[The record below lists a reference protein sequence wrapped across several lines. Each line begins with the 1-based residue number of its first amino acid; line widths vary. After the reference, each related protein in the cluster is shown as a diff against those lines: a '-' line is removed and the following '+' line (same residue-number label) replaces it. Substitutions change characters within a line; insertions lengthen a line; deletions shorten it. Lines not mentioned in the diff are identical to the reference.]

1 MSFRAKL
8 LTVFTLTVVLSVGL
22 VAWAVSFLMRDAFER
37 VNAQRTD
44 ALVAQFQSEFQRR
57 AEEVTRRVE
66 GIANA
71 DETLRLAV
79 GLSGEAPDL
88 SSHVDDATGLAAAHQ
103 LDFLEL
109 IAADGTIISSA
120 QWPARF
126 GYKEEWVTQT
136 AAPADWVAKGA
147 FLKREDL
154 ADGEALALMAVRV
167 VQVSDHRLYIVG
179 GRRLDR
185 EFLASLVLPEGM
197 RALLYQEAGQAPRQG
212 SGQLPAP
219 APGKTSVQAPG
230 QVSTQPQAPAPDQ
243 ISAPAPSRTSGQ
255 VPSQAAG
262 QSSGQFPKMTSA
274 ATPSPAPPGN
284 EVAADGLLV
293 DKTGPFPWAD
303 KLLPLITRVE
313 RAPVETSAQ
322 INWTP
327 DPATAEIFHVIPLT
341 GLRKEVLGMFLV
353 GSSIR
358 ELVELEKHIRA
369 VAMVVAAVGILLG
382 LALSG
387 WTAARVTKPVEQL
400 AAAAR
405 QVAAGN
411 WDVRV
416 EAASKDELGQLARAF
431 NQMTQQLTEQ
441 RDRLVQAERVAAWRE
456 LARRLAHELK
466 NPLFPLQITVENLL
480 RAREVDPGA
489 FDEVFAESSRTLLAE
504 LANMKTIIGRFSDF
518 AKMPAPQL
526 QAVNINDVV
535 RGALKIFEAQLNAP
549 GKPPITTQI
558 NLDEALGPIQA
569 DPDLLHRA
577 VQNLIL
583 NALDAM
589 PAGGT
594 LTVQTQAAAG
604 GVRVRI
610 SDTGKGLTK
619 EECERLF
626 TPYYTTKQHGTG
638 LGLAI
643 VQSVVSDH
651 GGRISVESEPERGTT
666 FRIDLPALRPGV
678 LPYLATAE

>member
-1 MSFRAKL
+1 MRFRAKL
-8 LTVFTLTVVLSVGL
+8 LTLFTLTVVLAVGL

-37 VNAQRTD
+37 LNSQRTA
-44 ALVAQFQSEFQRR
+44 ALVAQFQREFQRR
-57 AEEVTRRVE
+57 ADEITRRVE

-71 DETLRLAV
+71 DETLKLAV
-79 GLSGEAPDL
+79 SLNGAAPDF
-88 SSHVDDATGLAAAHQ
+88 SSHVDDAAGLATAHQ

-109 IAADGTIISSA
+109 ISGDGTIISSA

-126 GYKEEWVTQT
+126 GYKEEWVTQP
-136 AAPADWVAKGA
+136 AAPHDWVAQGA

-154 ADGEALALMAVRV
+154 ADGVALALMTVRLVRV
-167 VQVSDHRLYIVG
+167 GDTRIYVVG

-185 EFLASLVLPEGM
+185 EFLASLVLPVGM
-197 RALLYQEAGQAPRQG
+197 RALLYQEADEGGGGPPSASRYDN
-212 SGQLPAP
+212 
-219 APGKTSVQAPG
+219 
-230 QVSTQPQAPAPDQ
+230 QV
-243 ISAPAPSRTSGQ
+243 
-255 VPSQAAG
+255 AAG
-262 QSSGQFPKMTSA
+262 SR
-274 ATPSPAPPGN
+274 
-284 EVAADGLLV
+284 LV
-293 DKTGPFPWAD
+293 DATGPFPWTG
-303 KLLPLITRVE
+303 KLMPLIRRVE
-313 RAPVETSAQ
+313 REPAETSAQ
-322 INWTP
+322 ITWTA
-327 DPATAEIFHVIPLT
+327 DPANSEVFHVIPLN
-341 GLRKEVLGMFLV
+341 GLRKELLGMFLV

-358 ELVELEKHIRA
+358 ELVDLEKHIRA
-369 VAMVVAAVGILLG
+369 VALAVAAAGILLG
-382 LALSG
+382 VALSG
-387 WTAARVTKPVEQL
+387 WTAARVTQPVEQL
-400 AAAAR
+400 AAASR

-411 WDVRV
+411 WNARV
-416 EAASKDELGQLARAF
+416 EVHSKDELGELARTF
-431 NQMTQQLTEQ
+431 NQMTEQLVGQ
-441 RDRLVQAERVAAWRE
+441 RDRLVQTERVAAWRE

-480 RAREVDPGA
+480 RAREVDPSE
-489 FDEVFAESSRTLLAE
+489 FDEVFRESSRTLLAE

-526 QAVNINDVV
+526 QTVDINEEV
-535 RGALKIFEAQLNAP
+535 RGALKIFVAQLNAP
-549 GKPPITTQI
+549 GKPLITTQI
-558 NLDEALGPIQA
+558 NLDEKVGPIQA

-594 LTVQTQAAAG
+594 LTLRTQNATG
-604 GVRVRI
+604 GVRLEV

-666 FRIDLPALRPGV
+666 FRIDLPAKP
-678 LPYLATAE
+678 PQSA

>member
-1 MSFRAKL
+1 LSFRAKL

-22 VAWAVSFLMRDAFER
+22 VAWAVSFLMRNAFER
-37 VNAQRTD
+37 LNNQRTA
-44 ALVAQFQSEFQRR
+44 ALVAQFRSEFHRR

-71 DETLRLAV
+71 DETLHMAV
-79 GLSGEAPDL
+79 GVSGPAPDF
-88 SSHVDDATGLAAAHQ
+88 SSHVDDAAGLAAAHQ

-126 GYKEEWVTQT
+126 GYKEEWVT
-136 AAPADWVAKGA
+136 APSAPKDWVAQGA

-154 ADGEALALMAVRV
+154 ADGVALALMAVRV
-167 VQVSDHRLYIVG
+167 VEVSDNKLYIVG
-179 GRRLDR
+179 GKRLDR
-185 EFLASLVLPEGM
+185 EFLASLVMPEGM
-197 RALLYQEAGQAPRQG
+197 RALLYQQAGQAPG
-212 SGQLPAP
+212 E
-219 APGKTSVQAPG
+219 
-230 QVSTQPQAPAPDQ
+230 
-243 ISAPAPSRTSGQ
+243 TSGGP
-255 VPSQAAG
+255 PSASQPNNKG
-262 QSSGQFPKMTSA
+262 
-274 ATPSPAPPGN
+274 
-284 EVAADGLLV
+284 VADGRLV
-293 DKTGPFPWAD
+293 DDAGPFPWAD
-303 KLLPLITRVE
+303 KLAPLIARVQRDPAE
-313 RAPVETSAQ
+313 SSAQ
-322 INWTP
+322 VTWTA
-327 DPATAEIFHVIPLT
+327 DPASAEIFHVIPLT
-341 GLRKEVLGMFLV
+341 GLNKEVLGMFLV

-369 VAMVVAAVGILLG
+369 VAIVVAGGGILLG

-387 WTAARVTKPVEQL
+387 WTAARVTQPVEEL
-400 AAAAR
+400 AAASR

-411 WDVRV
+411 WNVRV
-416 EAASKDELGQLARAF
+416 EARSKDELGELARAF
-431 NQMTQQLTEQ
+431 NQMTQHMVEQ

-480 RAREVDPGA
+480 RAREVDPTE
-489 FDEVFAESSRTLLAE
+489 FDEVFRESSRTLLAE

-526 QAVNINDVV
+526 QPVNINEVV
-535 RGALKIFEAQLNAP
+535 QGALKIFAAQLDAP
-549 GKPPITTQI
+549 GKPPITRRI
-558 NLDEALGPIQA
+558 ELDETLGPIQA

-594 LTVQTQAAAG
+594 LTLRTQTATG
-604 GVRVRI
+604 GVRLEV

-619 EECERLF
+619 EECQRLF

-666 FRIDLPALRPGV
+666 VRIDLP
-678 LPYLATAE
+678 E